1 MSENGAELTFWDH
14 LDELRGAII
23 HIICAAL
30 LCGIFAF
37 LFKDAL
43 FGVVLA
49 PTNSEFVT
57 YTLLNK
63 VASLTG
69 AAIEPFS
76 IELINTALA
85 SQFLI
90 HMRVAFLAGAL
101 CASPYIIF
109 CIMRFI
115 APALYTSERKTV
127 ITVVSFA
134 YVMFLIGILL
144 SYFVIFPLTFH
155 FLGTYQVSD
164 KVENLIS
171 LESYISTLV
180 QMCLM
185 LGLVFELPMISWL
198 VAKLGFVK
206 AATMRAFR
214 RHAIVVILIIAAI
227 ITPTADVFTLALV
240 SLPMW
245 LLYEVSIW
253 IVSIT
258 NKTE

>member
-1 MSENGAELTFWDH
+1 MSENGAEQTFWDH
-14 LDELRGAII
+14 LDELRGAIVRI
-23 HIICAAL
+23 VCAAL

-37 LFKDAL
+37 LFKDIL

-49 PTNSEFVT
+49 PTNSEFIT

-63 VASLTG
+63 VAALTG

-76 IELINTALA
+76 IELINTTLA

-90 HMRVAFLAGAL
+90 HMRTAFLAGAL
-101 CASPYIIF
+101 CASPYILF

-115 APALYTSERKTV
+115 APALYTSERKT
-127 ITVVSFA
+127 IFTVVSSA
-134 YVMFLIGILL
+134 YVMFLLGMLL

-155 FLGTYQVSD
+155 FLGTYQVSA

-171 LESYISTLV
+171 LDSYISTFM
-180 QMCLM
+180 QMSLL
-185 LGLVFELPMISWL
+185 LGLVFELPMICWL
-198 VAKLGFVK
+198 VAKLGFIK
-206 AATMRAFR
+206 ASTMREYR
-214 RHAIVVILIIAAI
+214 RHAIVVILVIAAI

-245 LLYEVSIW
+245 LLYEISIQ
-253 IVSIT
+253 IVSKT